1 MRLAAA
7 LALYVGGSL
16 PMQARITVV
25 DASSC
30 LVTVKPEEA
39 AAAAAADLGQGLL
52 LTPWE
57 QHAQLRYSR
66 KLPDGLQAVDGA
78 GAAAGGAG
86 ASAGAAAAAGAA
98 GSSGVRRAAKRPRT
112 AIEAEDGGEEQQQ
125 RSYCSIM

>member
-1 MRLAAA
+1 
-7 LALYVGGSL
+7 
-16 PMQARITVV
+16 MQARITAV

-66 KLPDGLQAVDGA
+66 KLPDGLGAVDGT
-78 GAAAGGAG
+78 AAGGAG
-86 ASAGAAAAAGAA
+86 ASAGAAAAAAAGAA
-98 GSSGVRRAAKRPRT
+98 GSSGMRRAAKRPRT
-112 AIEAEDGGEEQQQ
+112 AIEDEDGGEEQQQ